1 MAMSTLNPDLLDVTT
16 RAALNRASDLMR
28 QLGKPVLMPEVAL
41 LALLR
46 MPESIAYRAMTRLAA
61 SRGFKLSALDAECE
75 TQARTRIGRNASMT
89 FNSDQ
94 NATVGLSDEMVVAL
108 DEARSIALASG
119 EIYIQTEHLLG
130 ALSQAGVSTA
140 GLLQRYGVTPT
151 ALASLMVEGLVSKR
165 STTNDW
171 VQQAKQGQLAP
182 LYYRE
187 GLLRDLSTL
196 LSLAEDRHVILIGA
210 PGSGRRSL
218 VQSMA
223 LLIADGKGPAGVQHV
238 IEVSDSAWLDNPQ
251 LAMQVALRQAQGGV
265 LFLPDIHRFFGG
277 TNRSDLPQAARDL
290 QKAFVT
296 GGGQVYATG
305 SSNSAG
311 GSNGAAEGQAHA
323 APIIIGTSTD
333 ADYNERIKPNV
344 TVTQRTYVLNVP
356 AASPKECL
364 DMLAVLKP
372 RFERDYGLA
381 ITDDAIKAATTLAG
395 RYVGDQP
402 LPGAAVRVLHRACA
416 VVKSSESA
424 TAFKPTVKDG
434 NQLDA
439 EDVTLAVSLMTGIPV
454 TKLGADE
461 RTKYAQITQ
470 ALQQR
475 VVGQDEAVLAVSRA
489 VKSARVGLKDP
500 KRPIGSFLF
509 LGPSGV
515 GKTELAKAL
524 AEFLF
529 GSEDALIAIDM
540 SEYQKDDTINRL
552 IGAPPGYVGFEGG
565 GQLTERI
572 LKSPYAV
579 VLFDEVEKAHPR
591 VLDIL
596 LQVMEEGRLTDGQG
610 RVANFAETVILL
622 TSNLGSQYL
631 GDPSLGEAAHELAMN
646 DVRQFFR
653 PEFLNRLD
661 EIVMFKSLTPDVLRK
676 VLDLMIGK
684 EVKLAEERGIALDIT
699 PTAREWILAQNDHP
713 EWGARPLRRILQR
726 SVREKLADYLLS
738 LDTPPSKVT
747 MDAQGGSLVYR

>member
-1 MAMSTLNPDLLDVTT
+1 MTTLNPDLLDTT
-16 RAALNRASDLMR
+16 SRTALNRASDIMR
-28 QLGKPVLMPEVAL
+28 QIGKTVLVPELAL

-46 MPESIAYRAMTRLAA
+46 SPESTAYRAMARLTD
-61 SRGFKLSALDAECE
+61 SRGFKLKDLEAETE
-75 TQARTRIGRNASMT
+75 TQARSRTGRYANMN
-89 FNSDQ
+89 FYNDQ
-94 NATVGLSDEMVVAL
+94 NATIGLSDEMVVGL
-108 DEARSIALASG
+108 DEARSIALATG

-151 ALASLMVEGLVSKR
+151 ALAGLMAEGLVSKR
-165 STTNDW
+165 STTVDW
-171 VQQAKQGQLAP
+171 VQQAKQGQLSP
-182 LYYRE
+182 QYYRE
-187 GLLRDLSTL
+187 ALLRDLSTL
-196 LSLAEDRHVILIGA
+196 LSLADDRHVILVGA

-218 VQSMA
+218 VESLA
-223 LLIADGKGPAGVQHV
+223 LLTAEGKGPAGVKNV
-238 IEVSDSAWLDNPQ
+238 IQVSDSAWLDNPA
-251 LAMQVALRQAQGGV
+251 LAMQVALKQAQGGI
-265 LFLPDIHRFFGG
+265 LFLADIHRFLGG
-277 TNRSDLPQAARDL
+277 ATRSDLPQAAKDL

-296 GGGQVYATG
+296 PP
-305 SSNSAG
+305 AG
-311 GSNGAAEGQAHA
+311 GAAV
-323 APIIIGTSTD
+323 IIGATTD
-333 ADYNERIKPNV
+333 ADYAERIKPNL
-344 TVTQRTYVLNVP
+344 TVAQHSHVLNVP
-356 AASPKECL
+356 PATSKECIEIL
-364 DMLAVLKP
+364 SVMKP
-372 RFERDYGLA
+372 RFEHDYGLTV
-381 ITDDAIKAATTLAG
+381 TDDAVKTATTLAA

-402 LPGAAVRVLHRACA
+402 LPGAAVRVMHRACA

-424 TAFKPTVKDG
+424 TAFKPVVKDG
-434 NQLDA
+434 TQLDA
-439 EDVTLAVSLMTGIPV
+439 EDVTLAVSVMTGIPV

-470 ALQQR
+470 SLQQR
-475 VVGQDEAVLAVSRA
+475 VIGQDEAVLAVSRA

-529 GSEDALIAIDM
+529 GSEDALVAIDM

-565 GQLTERI
+565 GQLTDRI

-591 VLDIL
+591 ILDIL

-610 RVANFAETVILL
+610 RTANFAETVILL

-631 GDPSLGEAAHELAMN
+631 GDTSLGESARELAMS

-661 EIVMFKSLTPDVLRK
+661 EIVMFKSLTPEVLRR
-676 VLDLMIGK
+676 VLDLMITK
-684 EVKLAEERGIALDIT
+684 EAKLAQERGIALEIT
-699 PTAREWILAQNDHP
+699 PPAREWILAQNDHP

-726 SVREKLADYLLS
+726 SVREKLADYLLT
-738 LDTPPSKVT
+738 LDTPPAKVVV
-747 MDAQGGSLVYR
+747 DAQGGQLAYHS